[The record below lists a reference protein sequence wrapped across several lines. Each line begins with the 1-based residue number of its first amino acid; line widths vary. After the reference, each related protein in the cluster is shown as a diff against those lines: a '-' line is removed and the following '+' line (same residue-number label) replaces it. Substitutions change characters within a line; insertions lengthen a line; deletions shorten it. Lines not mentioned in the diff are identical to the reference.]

1 MVWDDQKVGD
11 YPFQTEFSYRMN
23 QMDKSRWYA
32 YNAVGGTI
40 LGILM
45 AILVFLVPESIFS
58 DPTRL
63 VLALFIGAWPIRT
76 MEKSAERTTKVA
88 QAAMAVT
95 FGLATLSYAVVL
107 LIQG

>member
-1 MVWDDQKVGD
+1 M
-11 YPFQTEFSYRMN
+11 
-23 QMDKSRWYA
+23 A
-32 YNAVGGTI
+32 TI
-40 LGILM
+40 DAAGSEGIVQNGFLLVPLSPSLLM